1 MKKSKKKNSFLSVKE
16 KRRLQH
22 EIFLLWMF
30 ISDEGLLDDVKCFL
44 ERYGNDWFPFEETA
58 FEGSDTVLPF

>member
-1 MKKSKKKNSFLSVKE
+1 MKE

-30 ISDEGLLDDVKCFL
+30 ISEEGLLDDVKCFL